1 MRKNERRA
9 LLVIAGLAAIP
20 LAQVEA
26 GGRKEDPI
34 RLAQDLFIERRVNE
48 AILVLE
54 EAVRDDP
61 DQALEAEALLRK
73 IRAIRVEYNDV
84 LAQLLDTLENDP
96 GDFVGALALI
106 DRLVALDPFPNE
118 RLAREIESY
127 RRVAQLAF
135 DRNAVAEAL
144 DQADALVAERRYR
157 EALGVLA
164 AARGAQRLRFDE
176 RGYGNIF
183 VANVAARFEGYGAA
197 ERRFLAGFDAYRT
210 ATEAVVAAGPQLVSS
225 AQSIE
230 AFTSALADGQ
240 ELLAALDLAE
250 TNADAIGELREE
262 VRTRFPDDPIDWYL
276 TLEEYLTRGR
286 LGRVGNE
293 GLVFVLRRAYL
304 DQLDD
309 VGAVAWSA
317 ARERFESA
325 AGEFR
330 ATDYR
335 EAGSGFV
342 SSGNAASLWLRALA
356 AQAGVP
362 AIDPESIAVVVAEG
376 APRSARAALVA
387 LAHRAAAESL
397 GAAMSLLWGLPPPP
411 TAASVQVELDTSRDR
426 SHLAVANVVGGRD
439 EWRQGAA
446 RRGELG
452 ARVGADRAAD
462 LDRNVARL
470 WGDVVARVVERG
482 VELTIAAGQTRTAGN
497 RDALNDARARLA
509 DAEPL
514 IAGVQQSID
523 GSDELVR
530 IVRAPSRALPTY
542 RALIATLEEAIARSD
557 QVLAT
562 LEVTPPIVLEEERMV
577 AERDRSIALDAEL
590 RAALD
595 AVQADLASAEELI
608 ASSADAERLAVERIV
623 VARQAIERLRVA
635 DARAALQ
642 QAQDFYVSALEFD
655 ESDAL
660 RQRSDR
666 VVAEVAEG
674 IRYAENQL
682 VVARVR
688 RLIGEAEDFYSQD
701 EYALAQDTLLEARQ
715 VWEQTNVEQNPEIE
729 RLLRLAT
736 AALSFEQE
744 SRLVTSD
751 TLYPVLAP
759 FLSNAQQDFATGV
772 SLWEDERV
780 DDANQRFDRAI
791 TNVQTIRQQRP
802 ANREARLIELR
813 IVQVRARDEFP
824 QVFQARVNQAL
835 QRAREG
841 EGFDALADLSA
852 LAEIDP
858 NFPGL
863 AQAIVN
869 LEIQLDLRPNPVDAA
884 RTQAAAAL
892 VSQARGLSDGTADQV
907 RRAIELLEQ
916 ALTLNPD
923 NGQATLL
930 LDTLRIRTGGQATVA
945 LTTASEQQFRRALTL
960 FSQDSVL
967 QARAIVQRLLADPQN
982 RSYPPLL
989 DLQRRIQLSSF

>member
-1 MRKNERRA
+1 MNGRYA
-9 LLVIAGLAAIP
+9 LLMIVGLVVMP
-20 LAQVEA
+20 LAQIEA
-26 GGRKEDPI
+26 GGKREDPV

-54 EAVRDDP
+54 EAVRNDS
-61 DQALEAEALLRK
+61 DQASAAEALLRK

-144 DQADALVAERRYR
+144 DQADELVAERQYR

-164 AARGAQRLRFDE
+164 AARGAQRERFDE

-183 VANVAARFEGYGAA
+183 VANVEARFEGYEVA
-197 ERRFLAGFDAYRT
+197 EQRFLAGFDAYRT
-210 ATEAVVAAGPQLVSS
+210 DTAAVVVAGPQLVSS
-225 AQSIE
+225 AESIA
-230 AFTSALADGQ
+230 AFASALSVGQ

-250 TNADAIGELREE
+250 TNADAMSELRAE
-262 VRTRFPDDPIDWYL
+262 VKTQFPDDPIDWYL
-276 TLEEYLTRGR
+276 TLEEYLTHGR
-286 LGRVGNE
+286 LGRIGDE
-293 GLVFVLRRAYL
+293 GLAFVIRRAYL

-309 VGAVAWSA
+309 VGAVASSA
-317 ARERFESA
+317 AQDRFESA
-325 AGEFR
+325 ATGFH
-330 ATDYR
+330 AADYQA
-335 EAGSGFV
+335 AGPAFV
-342 SSGNAASLWLRALA
+342 SSGDAASLWLRALA

-362 AIDPESIAVVVAEG
+362 AIDPESVAVVVAEG
-376 APRSARAALVA
+376 EPQRARAALVA
-387 LAHRAAAESL
+387 LAHRAASESL
-397 GAAMSLLWGLPPPP
+397 DTAMSLLRRLPPTP
-411 TAASVQVELDTSRDR
+411 TVESVQVELDTSRDR
-426 SHLAVANVVGGRD
+426 SHLAVADVVSGRD

-452 ARVGADRAAD
+452 AQVRAVRAAD
-462 LDRNVARL
+462 LDRRVAQL
-470 WGDVVARVVERG
+470 WNDAVARVVDRG

-497 RDALNDARARLA
+497 RDALTEARAQLA

-514 IAGVQQSID
+514 IAGVEQSVD

-542 RALIATLEEAIARSD
+542 RALIATLEEVIERSD
-557 QVLAT
+557 QAIAA
-562 LEVTPPIVLEEERMV
+562 LEVTPLIVLEEERTI
-577 AERDRSIALDAEL
+577 AERDRLIALDAEL
-590 RAALD
+590 RAALA
-595 AVQADLASAEELI
+595 AVQDDLGTAEELI
-608 ASSADAERLAVERIV
+608 ANSVDAERLAAERIT
-623 VARQAIERLRVA
+623 VARQAIDRLRVA
-635 DARAALQ
+635 DARSALQ
-642 QAQDFYVSALEFD
+642 QAQNFYVSALEFD

-660 RQRSDR
+660 LQRSDR

-688 RLIGEAEDFYSQD
+688 ELIGEAEAFYSQD

-780 DDANQRFDRAI
+780 ADANQRFDRAI

-813 IVQVRARDEFP
+813 IAQVRARDEFP
-824 QVFQARVNQAL
+824 QVFQARFNQAL
-835 QRAREG
+835 QRAQEG

-869 LEIQLDLRPNPVDAA
+869 LEIQLELRPNPVDAA
-884 RTQAAAAL
+884 RTQAAAVL
-892 VSQARGLSDGTADQV
+892 VSQARGLSDGTGDQV

-923 NGQATLL
+923 NNQATLL

-967 QARAIVQRLLADPQN
+967 QARAIVQRLLTDPQN